1 MDVEGLSAWIPVPM
15 VLIAQRCVDTS
26 RALWEQNV
34 SMGEG
39 YGALAPPFSRQKA
52 TPHVHHR
59 REAYYRFPHTHR
71 RWTVNT

>member
-26 RALWEQNV
+26 RALWGQNV

-39 YGALAPPFSRQKA
+39 YGGACASI
-52 TPHVHHR
+52 
-59 REAYYRFPHTHR
+59 
-71 RWTVNT
+71 